1 MKKKTCL
8 DYYKL
13 PLKVLDFDEIY
24 IFTQN
29 GKVAMNYIGICGD
42 AEASKNEQNLLKD
55 IINGD
60 VKGEYTNVTISNNI
74 IYINDNPKLI
84 IRGWGM
90 LTGVGGYKL
99 ANKKAAEVQDEFT
112 DYVIKKLKG
121 EL

>member
-42 AEASKNEQNLLKD
+42 FEASKTEQNLLKD

-60 VKGEYTNVTISNNI
+60 VKGEYTNVTISHNIVQHIDCKYSYFAAFQSIYLNNCQACKI
-74 IYINDNPKLI
+74 
-84 IRGWGM
+84 
-90 LTGVGGYKL
+90 
-99 ANKKAAEVQDEFT
+99 
-112 DYVIKKLKG
+112 
-121 EL
+121 

>member
-42 AEASKNEQNLLKD
+42 FEASKTEQNLLKD

-60 VKGEYTNVTISNNI
+60 IKGEYTNVTISHNI
-74 IYINDNPKLI
+74 IYINDKPKLI

-99 ANKKAAEVQDEFT
+99 ANKKAAEIQDEFT